1 MGGCVGGR
9 GVHDGGTGGPG
20 GCFPRTQPH
29 TALNPAPFIC
39 TPPTHTHTH
48 PPVCLPACLLQGV
61 VQPVT
66 AVSCAAVAL
75 APIYNYLLI
84 FKLGFGLDG
93 AAYAMV
99 LAHASML
106 LMLSAYLVWRERQ
119 RLGTPEQSW
128 HGWWVALRCAAL
140 CCAALAGQRFLFA
153 GMAGLAACFRAG
165 NCECEAWHHPR

>member
-1 MGGCVGGR
+1 
-9 GVHDGGTGGPG
+9 
-20 GCFPRTQPH
+20 
-29 TALNPAPFIC
+29 
-39 TPPTHTHTH
+39 
-48 PPVCLPACLLQGV
+48 

-119 RLGTPEQSW
+119 RLGTPEQTW

-140 CCAALAGQRFLFA
+140 CCAGWAAFPVCWHGRA
-153 GMAGLAACFRAG
+153 CGLLQGRQLQV
-165 NCECEAWHHPR
+165 